1 MTPLL
6 VSALVFVSIFAGAV
20 VGMALR
26 SALPDEQLGP
36 DSKEVVRLATSLIV
50 TMSGLVLGLLVSSAS
65 TSYQGQKNDVAS
77 LASQVI
83 IMDHLLQT
91 YGPETYSLRVE
102 MRKLLKAN
110 VDRAWPQEADTKFAL
125 KPSEHGEEFYQQLQ
139 DLVPANNV
147 QIDAK
152 GQIMS
157 LALTLRQNQWLMFLK
172 SDQNAVPY
180 VLLCVVVSWLV
191 MTYVSFGLFAPPNA
205 TVIATLAL
213 SAVAVTA
220 AIFIII
226 ELYSPFTGIL
236 RISSAPVRDVLDQL
250 PR

>member
-1 MTPLL
+1 MNPLL
-6 VSALVFVSIFAGAV
+6 VSALVFVFIFAGAL

-83 IMDHLLQT
+83 IMDHLLKT
-91 YGPETYSLRVE
+91 YGPETYPLRLQ

-110 VDRAWPQEADTKFAL
+110 VDRAWPEEADTKFAL
-125 KPSEHGEEFYQQLQ
+125 DPSEHGNEFFAELQ
-139 DLVPANNV
+139 NLEPKNGMQTDTKN
-147 QIDAK
+147 QIL
-152 GQIMS
+152 S
-157 LALTLRQNQWLMFLK
+157 LALNLRQNQWLMFLK
-172 SDQNAVPY
+172 SDQNSIPY
-180 VLLCVVVSWLV
+180 VLLFVVVSWLV

-213 SAVAVTA
+213 SAIAVTA

-236 RISSAPVRDVLDQL
+236 RISSAPVRDVLNQL

>member
-1 MTPLL
+1 MNPLL
-6 VSALVFVSIFAGAV
+6 VSALVFVSIFAGAL
-20 VGMALR
+20 VGMVLR

-65 TSYQGQKNDVAS
+65 TSYQGQKNDVAG

-83 IMDHLLQT
+83 IMDHLMQN
-91 YGPETYSLRVE
+91 YGPETYPMRVE
-102 MRKLLKAN
+102 LHKLVKAN
-110 VDRAWPQEADTKFAL
+110 LDRAWPLEADTKFAL
-125 KPSEHGEEFYQQLQ
+125 DPSKHGDMFYQELQ
-139 DLVPANNV
+139 NLVPKNAA
-147 QIDAK
+147 QTDAK
-152 GQIMS
+152 NQILG
-157 LALTLRQNQWLMFLK
+157 LALSLRQNQWLMFLK
-172 SDQNAVPY
+172 SDQNSIPY
-180 VLLCVVVSWLV
+180 VLLFVVVSWLV

-213 SAVAVTA
+213 SAIAVTA

-236 RISSAPVRDVLDQL
+236 RISSAPVRDVLNQL

>member
-1 MTPLL
+1 MNPLL
-6 VSALVFVSIFAGAV
+6 VSALVFVFIFAGAL

-91 YGPETYSLRVE
+91 YGPETYAMRVE
-102 MRKLLKAN
+102 LHHLVKAN
-110 VDRAWPQEADTKFAL
+110 LDRAWPSEADTKFAL
-125 KPSEHGEEFYQQLQ
+125 DPSKQGDVFYHELQ
-139 DLVPANNV
+139 SLTPKDAM
-147 QIDAK
+147 QTDAK
-152 GQIMS
+152 NQSLS
-157 LALTLRQNQWLMFLK
+157 LALSLRQSQWLMFLK
-172 SDQNAVPY
+172 SDQNSIPY
-180 VLLCVVVSWLV
+180 VLLFVVVSWLV
-191 MTYVSFGLFAPPNA
+191 MTYVSFGLFAPPNG
-205 TVIATLAL
+205 TVIATLML

-236 RISSAPVRDVLDQL
+236 RISSAPVRDVLNQL